1 MLLLSGAL
9 YINQGRKKE
18 IFYEKILMY
27 GFAIFWIFVASA
39 RIFFYFSESLL
50 DGLYTGDLNAII
62 DTYNIDAYVVL
73 YFNLYFFHY
82 LFIHFIMLNIM
93 FIWFSFKSKG
103 EFQAVSSI
111 VTIGFALLLIGWAF
125 EIHNVK
131 VLNVVYPP
139 IPSLFIILGTLF
151 VILPLILDIEF
162 ISSRLANIIV
172 IFSFIGIGVFLSLT
186 LFTNLPLFIIS
197 QLIIWISVILL
208 LIVIIYIVMS
218 IIKQK
223 KGPITQT
230 SIVREELKDFIK
242 IFTKPS
248 TITIEEV
255 ELYREKG
262 ICLVCKSKIS
272 RLNYSCPK
280 CNALYCIKC
289 SEALTSLENA
299 CWVCETPFDDSKPV
313 KISKK

>member
-1 MLLLSGAL
+1 
-9 YINQGRKKE
+9 
-18 IFYEKILMY
+18 
-27 GFAIFWIFVASA
+27 
-39 RIFFYFSESLL
+39 
-50 DGLYTGDLNAII
+50 
-62 DTYNIDAYVVL
+62 
-73 YFNLYFFHY
+73 
-82 LFIHFIMLNIM
+82 
-93 FIWFSFKSKG
+93 
-103 EFQAVSSI
+103 
-111 VTIGFALLLIGWAF
+111 
-125 EIHNVK
+125 
-131 VLNVVYPP
+131 
-139 IPSLFIILGTLF
+139 
-151 VILPLILDIEF
+151 
-162 ISSRLANIIV
+162 
-172 IFSFIGIGVFLSLT
+172 
-186 LFTNLPLFIIS
+186 
-197 QLIIWISVILL
+197 
-208 LIVIIYIVMS
+208 MS

-223 KGPITQT
+223 KGPITQR

-313 KISKK
+313 KISK